1 MCGQTRLVANRLIMK
16 SSRVGPNILF
26 CSFSFPSQNRCFL
39 SSTRTCYVKYLLYC
53 HSLISGQLSLSR
65 SDWQNLLQTQ
75 IQTYNPSV
83 SVRGS
88 QLLQGSL
95 HVTSCCLRVARQ
107 LAAVML
113 QTPAV
118 ATCSCQLIRPAASHY
133 CRCNAVMHGTAVW
146 HRWIVSGGA
155 RTAGSKT

>member
-65 SDWQNLLQTQ
+65 SDWQNLFQTQ
-75 IQTYNPSV
+75 IQTLAGQ
-83 SVRGS
+83 SVRICPRIAAAARIS
-88 QLLQGSL
+88 PCDKLLSP
-95 HVTSCCLRVARQ
+95 CRP
-107 LAAVML
+107 AAVML

-133 CRCNAVMHGTAVW
+133 CRGNAVMHGTAV
-146 HRWIVSGGA
+146 
-155 RTAGSKT
+155 